1 MGLSRRNLMTGSAG
15 FTGLFAAML
24 AGTAQAQST
33 DAQRSVPVQPIAQI
47 DAPDTAATVNSN
59 IAAIQRF
66 FEAYNRGE
74 MNVVRE
80 VAAPDIVWRIPGHHP
95 LAGDKQGVDEIVAF
109 LQALGRAKF
118 QSEVLY
124 LGANEN
130 YVVDVHRG
138 YSNMEGQE
146 NIDQLWALMF
156 RFENGRIKEV
166 VNFPSNQH
174 AADAFFWR
182 VYSLKPIPDRL
193 AE

>member
-1 MGLSRRNLMTGSAG
+1 MSLSRRNLMAGSAG
-15 FTGLFAAML
+15 FAGLFASML
-24 AGTAQAQST
+24 SGAAQAKSTNAQTAAQS
-33 DAQRSVPVQPIAQI
+33 QSIAQA
-47 DAPDTAATVNSN
+47 DAPNTTAAVNPN
-59 IAAIQRF
+59 IATIQRF
-66 FEAYNRGE
+66 FEAYNRGD

-80 VAAPDIVWRIPGHHP
+80 AAAPDIVWRIPGHHP

-124 LGANEN
+124 LGADEN

-138 YSNMEGQE
+138 YSNMDDQE

-156 RFENGRIKEV
+156 RFENGQIKEV

-182 VYSLKPIPDRL
+182 IYSLKPIPDRL
-193 AE
+193 A

>member
-1 MGLSRRNLMTGSAG
+1 MTGSAG